1 MNPRVFRF
9 DPEEAERAAIARL
22 EAAAARRGPVR
33 TFADIDRD
41 REAEG
46 LAVTSSWD
54 IDTPFAPGAG
64 APPSDYQ
71 MRPLSG
77 TVQPPPPPPPPPL
90 QAGSPGSRGV
100 PGASGAPSFAAP
112 HLVQSNMVLHMQH
125 MQMQPVALGSVELG
139 QQMQHMQMSH
149 VAPHVA
155 PHMQHMQMQHMQ
167 MPMQHHMQMPLAD
180 AEHFHANDWPPSAAP
195 FGGEG
200 FGGGFGSEGFGGE
213 GFGSGGFGGEGFG
226 SEGFSGQGFG
236 GEGFGRGD
244 GGGGGGFGSESFGGS
259 SFAAAPADPFAAPAM
274 GGASMGGGAAHDPFG
289 RFGAAS
295 EPGYRAGLELPAPPP
310 RRPVTL
316 MDPSGAVVEL
326 PTDPAAAAAALSS
339 SSSAAA
345 AIATAAATAQ
355 SQLPQLSALGG
366 GSNQRPVAVTLTDP
380 SGAPILLEDAAA
392 SPSSPSPLKPSGA
405 SLMLSD
411 PPSPSRPVTL
421 TDASGAPIVVA
432 PPRPSSDSPLS
443 SAPAPQSPRTPGAV
457 TLTDASGAPILPRD
471 GADPVA
477 TPRSSSP
484 PPPPPPLAN
493 PLPASSRYKLEV
505 YSLGH
510 EREVSVSGAEVKPR

>member
-1 MNPRVFRF
+1 MNPRAFRF

-46 LAVTSSWD
+46 LAAASSWD
-54 IDTPFAPGAG
+54 IDTPFPPGSG

-71 MRPLSG
+71 MRLLSG
-77 TVQPPPPPPPPPL
+77 TVPPPPPPPPPPPL

-100 PGASGAPSFAAP
+100 PGASGAPPFAAP
-112 HLVQSNMVLHMQH
+112 HLAQSNMVPHMQH
-125 MQMQPVALGSVELG
+125 MQHMQPVALGSVELG

-149 VAPHVA
+149 VVPHVA

-167 MPMQHHMQMPLAD
+167 MPMQHMQMPLAD
-180 AEHFHANDWPPSAAP
+180 AEHFHANDWPPTAAP

-200 FGGGFGSEGFGGE
+200 FGGGFGGEGFGSEGFGGE
-213 GFGSGGFGGEGFG
+213 GFGGGG
-226 SEGFSGQGFG
+226 
-236 GEGFGRGD
+236 

-274 GGASMGGGAAHDPFG
+274 GAAAHDPFG

-339 SSSAAA
+339 SSSATA

-355 SQLPQLSALGG
+355 SQLSPQVSALGG

-405 SLMLSD
+405 SLTLSD
-411 PPSPSRPVTL
+411 PSSPSRPVTL

-471 GADPVA
+471 GADPVS

-484 PPPPPPLAN
+484 PPPPPPP
-493 PLPASSRYKLEV
+493 PLPAVPPPQRPVTLTDT
-505 YSLGH
+505 
-510 EREVSVSGAEVKPR
+510 SGAPILGGDAAAAPLPPSPPKSAEGDP